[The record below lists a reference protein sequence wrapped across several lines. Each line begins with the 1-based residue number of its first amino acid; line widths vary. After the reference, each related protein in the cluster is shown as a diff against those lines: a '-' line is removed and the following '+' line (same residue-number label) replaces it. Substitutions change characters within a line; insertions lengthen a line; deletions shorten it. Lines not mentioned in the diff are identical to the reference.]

1 MEQTPLQIVSEI
13 LLQARE
19 DIAMVLTD
27 TTHQNILLSV
37 TSNLTRLANQ
47 TAHLGGITI
56 KQVTPVDFPPVTNFM
71 GEPIIRPK
79 EIKEADLEPEKSE
92 VEILQA
98 KIQKL
103 YDSWDSLAHEGILNA
118 YTLPEEQLV
127 IRGVAK
133 WAGVPN
139 YEDATLNLHFLEKIT
154 RAMKQSKQEKKT
166 IAGIEEQLQKQEE
179 IVKLQS
185 RITDVDKKI
194 VDLNTD
200 LAEASEELAQA
211 TTDAAKKKGTNKVSG
226 LKDEITAAHNLKQ
239 ELIDRLKEL
248 VG

>member
-13 LLQARE
+13 LLQAKE

-71 GEPIIRPK
+71 GEPM
-79 EIKEADLEPEKSE
+79 
-92 VEILQA
+92 
-98 KIQKL
+98 
-103 YDSWDSLAHEGILNA
+103 
-118 YTLPEEQLV
+118 V

-211 TTDAAKKKGTNKVSG
+211 VADAAKKKGTNKVSG